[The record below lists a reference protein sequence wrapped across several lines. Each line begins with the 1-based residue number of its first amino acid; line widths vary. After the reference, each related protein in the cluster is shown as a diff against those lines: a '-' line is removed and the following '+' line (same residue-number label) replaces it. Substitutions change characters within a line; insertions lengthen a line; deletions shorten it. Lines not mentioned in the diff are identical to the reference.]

1 MEVGHADVK
10 SGEIASDVIIVCS
23 GFQKLGS
30 GNRAQEAI
38 KDFFNLKG
46 SEMTANSKLIMRSP
60 WRHKIHVKV

>member
-38 KDFFNLKG
+38 KDLKG